1 MATEI
6 LGKVT
11 LLEIDPAGGTSYRTL
26 VCIEDFELSM
36 SSSVETTETQCGQF
50 NVPGTPGAQVS
61 FNAVTNA
68 FPTASEISY
77 EDLATVLNNVTK
89 ISVRVQNASQTSLSA
104 GAAFY
109 HAFDGYVTNLSMP
122 VASNGVVK
130 FTGTIQSTGAIDLT
144 A

>member
-11 LLEIDPAGGTSYRTL
+11 LLEIDVANGTSYKTL

-50 NVPGTPGAQVS
+50 NVPGTPGAQVT

-68 FPTASEISY
+68 LPEATEISY

-89 ISVRVQNASQTSLSA
+89 IAVRIQNAAQTSVSA
-104 GAAFY
+104 GGAFY
-109 HAFDGYVTNLSMP
+109 HAFSGYVTNLSLP

-130 FTGTIQSTGAIDLT
+130 FSGTIQSTGSIDLT